1 MKKRIA
7 AFLLCVVLFVALLA
21 PLAPQAQA
29 ATASSYE
36 PHAMIS
42 YDYSPNVVCG
52 TIRYI
57 SQKPGTSKYYS
68 KYWGKYEDPLK
79 LAYAC
84 FNLCVDGCTDI
95 KIIEH
100 EDDGCIEDI
109 IEW

>member
-1 MKKRIA
+1 MIY
-7 AFLLCVVLFVALLA
+7 VVYKIFVD
-21 PLAPQAQA
+21 
-29 ATASSYE
+29 E
-36 PHAMIS
+36 PRKG
-42 YDYSPNVVCG
+42 Y
-52 TIRYI
+52 
-57 SQKPGTSKYYS
+57 
-68 KYWGKYEDPLK
+68 YWGKWRNPVD